1 VIRRER
7 SPAPEGLTASAG
19 PALERLEE
27 YNKRSQREKA
37 QRRWPFEH
45 DVVQTAE
52 VVQALVTLG
61 RGLCAY
67 CESLTPTPLVDH
79 FRPTEEA
86 ASLDGRTVAR
96 DHYWWLAYEWE
107 NLLPTCPK
115 CMSHKGNRFPVKG
128 PRATPAPGRG
138 LPTAEHALF
147 LDPCRDQPEQSLAY
161 EDGRVVPLD
170 ERGATTIEGIA
181 LNRTELVAN
190 RARAADEARTIIGRA
205 LSGEADATEL
215 GAQLEGGLPYTG
227 IRRFTVKGSL
237 DAAVAERVD
246 IPPDVLGTVGS
257 FTDWSVRPEESA
269 KAGEQP
275 PVDRW
280 VGPTPEEAGSIRLE
294 RIEIDH
300 YKAIEH
306 LELVF
311 REPFGDQEPW
321 LLLLGENGVGKSS
334 ALKAIALALMDPPAR
349 AERVPDASTN
359 VRIGGRAR
367 RGRVKLT
374 MSDGSVIE
382 MTFQRGDEAFSTM
395 GRQRPFIVLGYGPTR
410 LPPPQHFTPGPLER
424 LHVGNLFDALAPLSD
439 VERWLAD
446 TRAVPTRS
454 FNLHATDLKAMLP
467 MDADERLLRRAGR
480 VFAKTNGVTVPLPEL
495 SDGFRSVIALATDM
509 MQHFAANYESMTTA
523 EGLVLLDEVEVH
535 LHPRWRMTV
544 ISQLRTVFPR
554 VRFVAT
560 THDPLCLQQ
569 TEAGEVVVMRRG
581 PDHGVYAE
589 VSNVPK
595 GIRADQLLTGD
606 WFGLGTTVDSE
617 TAALIE
623 DHGQLLLKR
632 QTKAVHEQRAALEER
647 LRGRLGHFA
656 DTSVE
661 RLAQDVAAQV
671 TAGQDL
677 GELPVAKRNAMRDDI
692 LAEVER
698 KRGNR

>member
-7 SPAPEGLTASAG
+7 ATAPEGLTASAG
-19 PALERLEE
+19 PALARLKE
-27 YNKRSQREKA
+27 YDQRSQREKA

-45 DVVQTAE
+45 DVVQTAD

-61 RGLCAY
+61 RGMCAY
-67 CESLTPTPLVDH
+67 CETLTPTPLVDR

-107 NLLPTCPK
+107 NLYPACPT
-115 CMSHKGNRFPVKG
+115 CMSHKGKRFPVKG
-128 PRATPAPGRG
+128 PRAAPAPGRG

-147 LDPCRDQPEQSLAY
+147 LDPCRDQPERSLAY
-161 EDGRVVPLD
+161 EEDGRVVALD
-170 ERGATTIEGIA
+170 ERAATTIEGIS
-181 LNRTELVAN
+181 LNRVELVAN

-205 LSGEADATEL
+205 ISGEADATEL
-215 GAQLEGGLPYTG
+215 GAQLEGRLPYTG
-227 IRRFTVKGSL
+227 IRRFVVKESL
-237 DAAVAERVD
+237 DAAVAERAD
-246 IPPDVLGTVGS
+246 IPHAVLGTVGS
-257 FTDWSVRPEESA
+257 FTDWSIRPVESA
-269 KAGEQP
+269 KAGERP
-275 PVDRW
+275 PDHW
-280 VGPTPEEAGSIRLE
+280 VGSTADGAGSIRLE

-300 YKAIEH
+300 YKAIKH

-311 REPFGDQEPW
+311 REPFGEQEPW

-334 ALKAIALALMDPPAR
+334 VLKAVTLALMDPAAR
-349 AERVPDASTN
+349 AERVPNASTS

-374 MSDGSVIE
+374 LSDGSVIE
-382 MTFQRGDEAFSTM
+382 MTFQRGDEAFRTT
-395 GRQRPFIVLGYGPTR
+395 GRQPPFLVLGSGPTR
-410 LPPPQHFTPGPLER
+410 LPPPPHFTPGPLER
-424 LHVGNLFDALAPLSD
+424 LRVGNLFDALASLRD

-446 TRAVPTRS
+446 TEAVPTAS

-480 VFAKTNGVTVPLPEL
+480 VFARTNGVTVPLPEL

-509 MQHFAANYESMTTA
+509 MQHFAASYESMTTA

-554 VRFVAT
+554 VRFIAT
-560 THDPLCLQQ
+560 SHDPLCLQQ

-581 PDHGVYAE
+581 SDRGVYAE
-589 VSNVPK
+589 VTNVPK
-595 GIRADQLLTGD
+595 GLRADQLLTGD
-606 WFGLGTTVDSE
+606 WFGLGTTVDAE
-617 TAALIE
+617 TAKFIE
-623 DHGQLLLKR
+623 DHGKLLLKK
-632 QTKAVHEQRAALEER
+632 QTKDVRQQRAVLEET

-656 DTSVE
+656 ETSVE
-661 RLAQDVAAQV
+661 RLAQDVAAEV

-677 GELPVAKRNAMRDDI
+677 REVPVAQRNAMRDDI

-698 KRGNR
+698 RRGRR